1 MSLKATIERIKALET
16 EKSSLLAEI
25 ENLKKLVEQKAAAL
39 EREVGVLREEAKSLK
54 TLVSVPEVGQK

>member
-1 MSLKATIERIKALET
+1 MSLKPTIERIKALEA
-16 EKSSLLAEI
+16 EKTSLLAEI
-25 ENLKKLVEQKAAAL
+25 ESLKKLVEQKAAAL